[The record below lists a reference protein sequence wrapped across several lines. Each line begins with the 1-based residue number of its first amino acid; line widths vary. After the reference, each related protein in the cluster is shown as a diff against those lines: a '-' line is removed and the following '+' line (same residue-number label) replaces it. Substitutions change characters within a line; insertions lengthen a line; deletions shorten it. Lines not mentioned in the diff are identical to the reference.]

1 MRNSPYFFCID
12 CEIWVPTNQAIRMM
26 KERIERPAPADDIPE
41 ETVQAEILVID
52 DEVLVN
58 NQILKIL
65 SRKDCRVEQ
74 AVSKNEAIEKIEKWA

>member
-1 MRNSPYFFCID
+1 
-12 CEIWVPTNQAIRMM
+12 MM
-26 KERIERPAPADDIPE
+26 KERIERPAPTDDIPE

>member
-1 MRNSPYFFCID
+1 ML
-12 CEIWVPTNQAIRMM
+12 
-26 KERIERPAPADDIPE
+26 KGRIERSAPADDISE
-41 ETVQAEILVID
+41 VTVQAEILVID

-58 NQILKIL
+58 NKILKIL

>member
-1 MRNSPYFFCID
+1 ML
-12 CEIWVPTNQAIRMM
+12 

-52 DEVLVN
+52 DGVLVIN
-58 NQILKIL
+58 KILKIL

>member
-1 MRNSPYFFCID
+1 
-12 CEIWVPTNQAIRMM
+12 MM

-58 NQILKIL
+58 NKILKIL
-65 SRKDCRVEQ
+65 SRKDCRVEH
-74 AVSKNEAIEKIEKWA
+74 AVSKNEAIDKIEKWA

>member
-1 MRNSPYFFCID
+1 
-12 CEIWVPTNQAIRMM
+12 M

-74 AVSKNEAIEKIEKWA
+74 AVCKNEAIEKIEKWA

>member
-12 CEIWVPTNQAIRMM
+12 CEIWAPTNQATRMM

-41 ETVQAEILVID
+41 VTVQAEIMAID
-52 DEVLVN
+52 DEVLVYN
-58 NQILKIL
+58 KILKIL

>member
-1 MRNSPYFFCID
+1 
-12 CEIWVPTNQAIRMM
+12 MM

-41 ETVQAEILVID
+41 VTVQAEIMAID
-52 DEVLVN
+52 DEVLVYN
-58 NQILKIL
+58 KILKIL